1 MQEIDQQSS
10 LHYSFPYH
18 SHSAEAASLKGMVA
32 TEEGEANGLED
43 QEAQPEAAAAAPRSS
58 PAPARLPDLVSLPA
72 LQTWTKLRPGVR
84 RFLAEA
90 RGLFELHVY
99 TMGDRAYARAMG
111 GILDPDGRLFAG
123 RIISA
128 VRRGVQIFI
137 SEWSAMELLS
147 LYSRQATN

>member
-1 MQEIDQQSS
+1 
-10 LHYSFPYH
+10 
-18 SHSAEAASLKGMVA
+18 MVA